1 MYSELKGGHK
11 KKRYKG
17 RLKQNLKKCDIDKE
31 TWKDLTR
38 ERVMWRALINK
49 SNLYF
54 EANRITKAKQKR
66 DDHKEW
72 QLNPARQNSWH
83 EFLTCDV
90 RAPMG
95 LNSQM
100 RVLSKWCTQP
110 VFIGYDGQ
118 NKKNPKLCRLVSLPR
133 IQYSLPHFSKVEFW
147 ANSICSVMSFD
158 LHSFE
163 DIDPCLLQRS
173 SFYFTSWLKFLL
185 LHILFKLSLT
195 IVMIR
200 LWSELESAH

>member
-1 MYSELKGGHK
+1 MWYWQRNLGGPSQRKSYS
-11 KKRYKG
+11 
-17 RLKQNLKKCDIDKE
+17 C
-31 TWKDLTR
+31 
-38 ERVMWRALINK
+38 MWRALINK

-54 EANRITKAKQKR
+54 EANRITKGKQKR

-100 RVLSKWCTQP
+100 RVLNKWCTQP

-118 NKKNPKLCRLVSLPR
+118 NKKNPSLRRLVAYLVS
-133 IQYSLPHFSKVEFW
+133 
-147 ANSICSVMSFD
+147 N
-158 LHSFE
+158 
-163 DIDPCLLQRS
+163 
-173 SFYFTSWLKFLL
+173 
-185 LHILFKLSLT
+185 ILFPTWGAKCNFELTPSVLWWVLTCIHLKILIHVFCKDLLSILPLGFPT
-195 IVMIR
+195 TTY
-200 LWSELESAH
+200 SELESAH